1 MGVAGLLLTG
11 GRSTRLGT
19 DKAALVIEGMS
30 LAHRVAGAL
39 SAVVAPVLEV
49 GPGRSPLPVV
59 CEDPPGQGPLAALAA
74 GAAELRR
81 LGHAG
86 PAVVL
91 ATDLPFV
98 TARLVHLL
106 ASHPGTAC
114 VVPVVDGRR
123 QVLAARYSPAA
134 LAMASELVG
143 RGRRSMAAL
152 IEAVEVVELPECDLA
167 RLVPLRELADVDT
180 VEDLTRLGL
189 QPE

>member
-19 DKAALVIEGMS
+19 DKAALVIDGVP

-39 SAVVAPVLEV
+39 SAVVAPVVEV
-49 GPGRSPLPVV
+49 GPGRSPLRPV

-81 LGHAG
+81 LGHVG

-98 TARLVHLL
+98 TARLVQIL
-106 ASHPGTAC
+106 ASHPGAAC

-134 LAMASELVG
+134 LGLASELVG
-143 RGRRSMAAL
+143 RGRRSMTAL

-167 RLVPLRELADVDT
+167 RLVDLRELADVDT
-180 VEDLTRLGL
+180 VDDLSRLGL
-189 QPE
+189 EPG